1 MKLSEYV
8 KLDAV
13 ALANLVKKR
22 EVKKSELIELSLARL
37 SQVNNKLNA
46 VTYVRK
52 EQALQEAQAADDLA
66 FQGVPIF
73 LKDISQTIKCE
84 PSTSGAKLLK
94 DERAGHTAH
103 FVRDLYDAGLISL
116 GNSTTPEF
124 ALKNITEPALHGA
137 TRNPWQVEHSP
148 GGSSGGAAALVA
160 AGVVAVAGASDGGGS
175 IRIPAS
181 FTNLVGLKPSR
192 GRTAVGPGLGRKWQG
207 AAIDFVLT
215 RSVRDTARALDGT
228 QVLQPEAAFQVPL
241 FKGSYETEM
250 KRPFDKQL
258 RIGFALDSP
267 VATPVSEEAK
277 EAVRK
282 TVTWLEQEGH
292 HVEEV
297 SHPVDGEQ
305 LMREYYIMNSGEM
318 AAVMRHYETYL
329 QRKLTATDVEIESW
343 LLYRAGE
350 KVRAADFTASLAAW
364 DIAAAKMAAFHQTY
378 DFFITPATAFS
389 APKIGEFSYGEKQK
403 QAWIE
408 QIEAIDFKEQQA
420 LIYDMFL
427 PSLTYTPFTQL
438 ANITGQ
444 PAISLP
450 VHITKEGMPLGV
462 HIMAS
467 KGEEAQLLQVAHM
480 LEASSI
486 WEGMRD
492 TALTFNLN

>member
-1 MKLSEYV
+1 MNLREYV

-13 ALANLVKKR
+13 ALADLVKEK
-22 EVKKSELIELSLARL
+22 EVKQTELIELSLARL
-37 SQVNNKLNA
+37 SQVDNELNA

-52 EQALQEAQAADDLA
+52 EQALQEAKAVNNPS

-73 LKDISQTIKCE
+73 LKDISQTIKGE
-84 PSTSGAKLLK
+84 PSSSGAKLLK

-103 FVRDLYDAGLISL
+103 FVHDLYNAGFISL

-124 ALKNITEPALHGA
+124 ALKNITEPSLHGA
-137 TRNPWQVEHSP
+137 THNPWQVEHSP

-181 FTNLVGLKPSR
+181 FTNLVGLKPTR
-192 GRTAVGPGLGRKWQG
+192 GRTAVGPGLGRKWHG
-207 AAIDFVLT
+207 AAIDFVVT
-215 RSVRDTARALDGT
+215 RSVRDTARTLDGT
-228 QVLQPEAAFQVPL
+228 QVFQPEAAFQAPL
-241 FKGSYETEM
+241 FKGSFETEM
-250 KRPFDKQL
+250 KRPLDKQL
-258 RIGFALDSP
+258 RIGFSLDSP
-267 VATPVSEEAK
+267 TRTPVSEEAK

-318 AAVMRHYETYL
+318 AAVMRHFERYL
-329 QRKLTATDVEIESW
+329 QRKLTAADVEIESW

-350 KVRAADFTASLAAW
+350 KVTAADFTDSLSAW
-364 DIAAAKMAAFHQTY
+364 DIAAAKMASFHQTY
-378 DFFITPATAFS
+378 DLFITPATAFS
-389 APKIGEFSYGEKQK
+389 APKIGEFSYGEKK
-403 QAWIE
+403 QADWIE
-408 QIEAIDFKEQQA
+408 QIERFDFSEQQS

-427 PSLTYTPFTQL
+427 PSLTHTPFTQL
-438 ANITGQ
+438 ANLTGQ

-450 VHITKEGMPLGV
+450 LHITKEGMPLGV
-462 HIMAS
+462 QIMAG
-467 KGEEAQLLQVAHM
+467 KGEEAQLLQVAHL
-480 LEASSI
+480 LEESPL
-486 WEGMRD
+486 WEGMRE
-492 TALTFNLN
+492 TALTFNLK